1 MLTDMV
7 HSQKMQSEFKWLA
20 EKSASLFI
28 WRKRMAK
35 DKDKKKKKNKDTG
48 QADEFI
54 KEYNESLELLK
65 AKHEQLD
72 GLIREAKL
80 FLKEIKDIRDGLN
93 KDNESLDK

>member
-1 MLTDMV
+1 M
-7 HSQKMQSEFKWLA
+7 QKMRLGFKWLA
-20 EKSASLFI
+20 EKSASLFY

-35 DKDKKKKKNKDTG
+35 DKKKKKKNDIN
-48 QADEFI
+48 QADEFM

-80 FLKEIKDIRDGLN
+80 FLQEIKEIRNGLVKD
-93 KDNESLDK
+93 KESTLDE

>member
-1 MLTDMV
+1 MV
-7 HSQKMQSEFKWLA
+7 TAHLQKMQLEFKWLA
-20 EKSASLFI
+20 EKSASLFV

-35 DKDKKKKKNKDTG
+35 DKDKKKKKNKDISKG
-48 QADEFI
+48 DEFI

-80 FLKEIKDIRDGLN
+80 FLQEIKNLKEELSKN
-93 KDNESLDK
+93 LDRNLDE